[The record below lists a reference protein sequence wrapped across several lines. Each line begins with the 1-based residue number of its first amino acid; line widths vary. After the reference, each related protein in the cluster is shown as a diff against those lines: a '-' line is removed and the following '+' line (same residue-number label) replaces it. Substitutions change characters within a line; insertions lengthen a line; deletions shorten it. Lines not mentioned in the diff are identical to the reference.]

1 MQTTDVHNFDSIAQ
15 KLMIFLL
22 AKDIDER
29 NILSLKNNIRKRK
42 GQKLKMKIY
51 MITIFYL
58 LGNKDFI
65 SQESPIFADFKNI
78 ILCF

>member
-22 AKDIDER
+22 AKDIDEW